1 MDGGGE
7 TGRRL
12 VSIGAAAVLAVIA
25 LCSSAIARAADR
37 PLVGLT
43 LTEAISR
50 LIADGLPVVYS
61 SNVVRADMK
70 VAVEP
75 RAGTPRATLDELL
88 APHGLAV
95 REMAS
100 GRLVIVRAPSRAPGP
115 APVLS
120 AALASTKA
128 PLEELVVTGSRYEF
142 ERVAD
147 AGQFSMAAQEIE
159 RLPAIGDDPLRQS
172 RGCPA
177 PRRAAS
183 RPESEHPGREVDGR
197 SFASTA
203 FAWHN
208 PFHLKDFQACSAR
221 SIRRSCARSRSIRAA
236 SVGFG
241 DALSG
246 VIDVGRSIRR
256 ARYRSSP

>member
-1 MDGGGE
+1 M
-7 TGRRL
+7 
-12 VSIGAAAVLAVIA
+12 GAAAALAVIA
-25 LCSSAIARAADR
+25 LCSSVIARAADR

-95 REMAS
+95 REMGS
-100 GRLVIVRAPSRAPGP
+100 GRLVIVRAPPRAPRP
-115 APVLS
+115 APVPA

-147 AGQFSMAAQEIE
+147 AGPFSMAAQEIE
-159 RLPAIGDDPLRQS
+159 RLPAIGDDPLRAVARLPGTATGGFTAKS
-172 RGCPA
+172 NI
-177 PRRAAS
+177 RAARS
-183 RPESEHPGREVDGR
+183 TRR

-203 FAWHN
+203 FACTTRSN
-208 PFHLKDFQACSAR
+208 LKDFQSVFSTIDPALVR
-221 SIRRSCARSRSIRAA
+221 SIQVYTGGFPVA
-236 SVGFG
+236 FG
-241 DALSG
+241 DRMSG
-246 VIDVGRSIRR
+246 VIDVETLDPSRSIFGSV
-256 ARYRSSP
+256 A